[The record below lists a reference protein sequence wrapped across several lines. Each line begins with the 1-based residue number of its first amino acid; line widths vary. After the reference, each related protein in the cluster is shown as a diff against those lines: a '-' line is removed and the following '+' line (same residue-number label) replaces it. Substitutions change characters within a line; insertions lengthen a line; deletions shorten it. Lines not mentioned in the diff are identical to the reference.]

1 MPKKKQQK
9 RRRASTKD
17 FMGITRLGGH
27 SIETEHGELVFFVI
41 DPTNLS
47 TLSNSNIE
55 ARVFSLMNF
64 LKGFSD
70 IEFLCLNSR
79 ENYEENKHFLRRRL
93 EEEPVPEL
101 RALLE
106 KDLVYLDRIQVQMA
120 TAREFLI
127 VVRLKDMKPAEATSH
142 LTRVEKSLKDQGFN
156 VRKTDEQ
163 EYKRLLGVYFE
174 QNVTTERFEDY
185 DGDRFVLDQK

>member
-185 DGDRFVLDQK
+185 DGDRFVLGQK

>member
-1 MPKKKQQK
+1 
-9 RRRASTKD
+9 
-17 FMGITRLGGH
+17 
-27 SIETEHGELVFFVI
+27 
-41 DPTNLS
+41 
-47 TLSNSNIE
+47 
-55 ARVFSLMNF
+55 
-64 LKGFSD
+64 
-70 IEFLCLNSR
+70 
-79 ENYEENKHFLRRRL
+79 
-93 EEEPVPEL
+93 
-101 RALLE
+101 
-106 KDLVYLDRIQVQMA
+106 MA

-185 DGDRFVLDQK
+185 DGDRFVLGQK